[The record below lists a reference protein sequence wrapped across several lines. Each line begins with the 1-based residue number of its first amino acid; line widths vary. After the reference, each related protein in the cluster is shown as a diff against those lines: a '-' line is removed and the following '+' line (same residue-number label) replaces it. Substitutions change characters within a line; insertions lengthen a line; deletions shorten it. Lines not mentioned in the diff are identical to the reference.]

1 MCSRLIHAG
10 VKHEAVFVCSLQQQ
24 KLQER
29 LHLRGAS
36 LHQPSSET
44 MLWIHSG
51 RNRRQI
57 GCKILPGLSLGVV
70 LVGWGPG
77 QSGK

>member
-36 LHQPSSET
+36 LHQPSSEAAA
-44 MLWIHSG
+44 LD
-51 RNRRQI
+51 
-57 GCKILPGLSLGVV
+57 SLGKK
-70 LVGWGPG
+70 
-77 QSGK
+77 QEANRS